1 MRSPNVTA
9 GQASKITAGW
19 FHGVNSVR
27 NPWSLNAD
35 QLKWAVNCSIRGGVA
50 QTRAGQGMRL
60 SLPVGNLQGGIIFS
74 ANKVYNAA
82 STTTSASGSTT
93 TAQATIYGPDGNA
106 VAATQLD
113 YIVFAV
119 GGQVYYSP
127 FPLVQPQNWND
138 YLLTGITLDPTVN
151 DVNFVIASKTANI
164 NNSGDATLVPT
175 YNIVMVQDGINPAA
189 YWDGS
194 DTTGQTAPNVPIGDH
209 MAFSGQRLWVSSG
222 AVVFASDLG
231 DPLSWIERTTGAG
244 RGDFNMPRNVTA
256 MVDYL
261 GQNQDTRL
269 IVFTDTT
276 TYSLASGVLNRDNWP
291 TTANFQNTLFANL
304 GCIAKKSITF
314 QAGMMWWYSMGGLV
328 SVDVAAASYLS
339 SQVLY
344 KDAEMA
350 RAKRLMP
357 ADASGICSASFE
369 NYLLCSI
376 PYQETLNSATMV
388 LDYAPASEWNAAKT
402 PAWCGVWTGTRPVVW
417 TTGIINNQPRCFH
430 FSVDYAASN
439 DGSYNHLWESFLP
452 ERVDSYLQLNADGTT
467 TTLYNR
473 IYAQMETAL
482 LGDGMELKQFLYADM
497 ECSQMGGIVDLRVS
511 YRGSKGGY
519 QEVLNNRLLSA
530 TDAYQYANSP
540 YQAQIDNLGL
550 LNTQY
555 RRITTETAQK
565 NVSANSCESSNLL
578 NVDKAFSLLVEWCGE
593 FGVEA
598 IQTYMAPYS
607 QNTAGNPSQNEQTM
621 CVVGQDGTSA
631 SYDLI
636 PSPYDQ
642 PNTSL
647 KTFSSTQTISYESDC
662 FSDSASASIVATA
675 TASFLSYLSQ
685 ANADI
690 NAAALARQAAQA
702 AAQKY
707 RQQNPC

>member
-27 NPWSLNAD
+27 NPWGLNAD

-138 YLLTGITLDPTVN
+138 YLLDGITLDPTVN

-175 YNIVMVQDGINPAA
+175 YNIVMVQDGINPVA

-194 DTTGQTAPNVPIGDH
+194 DKTGQTAPNVPIGDH
-209 MAFSGQRLWVSSG
+209 MAFSGQRLWVSAG

-291 TTANFQNTLFANL
+291 STANFQNTLFANL

-357 ADASGICSASFE
+357 ADASGICAASFE
-369 NYLLCSI
+369 NYLLYSI

-452 ERVDSYLQLNADGTT
+452 ERVDSYLQINADGTT
-467 TTLYNR
+467 TNLYNR
-473 IYAQMETAL
+473 IYSQIETAL
-482 LGDGMELKQFLYADM
+482 LGDGMDLKQFLYADM
-497 ECSQMGGIVDLRVS
+497 ECSQLGGTVDLRVS

-519 QEVLNNRLLSA
+519 QEILNNRLLSV
-530 TDAYQYANSP
+530 TDTYQYANSP
-540 YQAQIDNLGL
+540 YQAQIDNMGL

-565 NVSANSCESSNLL
+565 NASANSCESSNLL

-593 FGVEA
+593 FGIDA

-607 QNTAGNPSQNEQTM
+607 QNTSGNPSVDESTT
-621 CVVGQDGTSA
+621 CIVGQDGTSE

-642 PNTSL
+642 PNDSL
-647 KTFSSTQTISYESDC
+647 KTFFSTKTVSYPSYC
-662 FSDSASASIVATA
+662 YNTSALGSIVATA

-685 ANADI
+685 ENADI
-690 NAAALARQAAQA
+690 NATALATQAAQA
-702 AAQKY
+702 AVQKY